1 VQPNQINRPAENCS
15 ACEAAHTSR
24 TSLREQNG
32 QGIPKRDHV
41 IVVAP
46 EKANDLQLYEV
57 PKLTNASPAAG
68 GTRFSLSYL
77 KQLGVDALWRK
88 PIHPRG
94 IDGRQIDPATNR
106 PFELGSP
113 YAVKNYFAVMPLM
126 ASGFTPG
133 SSPAA
138 NDTPQGRAA
147 APRTIWAG
155 CGGC

>member
-1 VQPNQINRPAENCS
+1 M
-15 ACEAAHTSR
+15 
-24 TSLREQNG
+24 
-32 QGIPKRDHV
+32 
-41 IVVAP
+41 
-46 EKANDLQLYEV
+46 
-57 PKLTNASPAAG
+57 TNASPAAG

-77 KQLGVDALWRK
+77 KQLGVNALWRK

-113 YAVKNYFAVMPLM
+113 YAAKNYFAVMPLM

-155 CGGC
+155 CRGVLTLSSNGHNNGNRVGTAPLNGDANKHVVDGVVRA